1 MNGSTWPMWA
11 YDRELHGRREYQNI
25 GERWWVEIH
34 GLPDPVV
41 PVTVTEVPLDSPE
54 GTHWG
59 WIEQPGRP
67 GVRDAST
74 PVMIWAHR
82 GTFNIQFPYGP
93 KIEEEHGKGRVV
105 RLRITSDT
113 CPIAVVFGTEPTDC
127 TFRRGHEPPH
137 SWAVPSAALNPSSD
151 AITVIPEEG

>member
-1 MNGSTWPMWA
+1 MAITSGTWPMWA
-11 YDRELHGRREYQNI
+11 HDCTPKDRHAYQNI

-41 PVTVTEVPLDSPE
+41 PVLVAEVERDSPE

-59 WIEQPGRP
+59 WIDASG
-67 GVRDAST
+67 RDAGK

-82 GTFNIQFPYGP
+82 GAFDMQFPYGP

-105 RLRITSDT
+105 RLRITARQ
-113 CPIAVVFGTEPTDC
+113 ITEN
-127 TFRRGHEPPH
+127 EE
-137 SWAVPSAALNPSSD
+137 SALN
-151 AITVIPEEG
+151 G